1 MKLLGGEFP
10 GGATVLVDV
19 DEKKNVLTF
28 TAGEALVPKKKRKV
42 AVAA

>member
-19 DEKKNVLTF
+19 DEKKNALTF
-28 TAGEALVPKKKRKV
+28 TAGEALTPKRKKKE